1 MKSSEQVVTRVPAGT
16 RKGSA
21 GQELFS
27 FPEDFPYARQIA
39 RLLRFPLCR
48 ISTHQFPDG
57 ETLASIGQQRTRRGA
72 ILVRRLDH
80 PNLKILDTLFVA
92 DALRRSGARE
102 ITLAVPYFPYLR
114 QDKVFHHGQAL
125 SAKVFGELIGHSFDR
140 VITIDPHLHRL
151 RTLRAA
157 IPCRTCHL
165 SAAEPIARWVCIHC
179 PDAIVIGPDVESTD
193 LVRDVA
199 KAAGTDWI
207 AGRKRRLAD
216 KRVIVEFDGLRTP
229 RSAVI
234 VDDIGSTGV
243 TLAAVARTLRTHGY
257 SSIDAVVVHPLF
269 AKGAIGRIRGAG
281 VRRIVSCDTIGHP
294 TNAIKTAP
302 LLAEALMRTA

>member
-16 RKGSA
+16 RKRSA
-21 GQELFS
+21 GQGLFS

-39 RLLRFPLCR
+39 RFLRVPLGR
-48 ISTHQFPDG
+48 ISIHQFPDG
-57 ETLASIGQQRTRRGA
+57 ETLTSIGQRRTRSDA

-80 PNLKILDTLFVA
+80 PNPKIVDTLLVA
-92 DALRRSGARE
+92 DALRRSGARKV
-102 ITLAVPYFPYLR
+102 TLAIPYFPYLR
-114 QDKVFHHGQAL
+114 QDKVFHHGQPL
-125 SAKVFGELIGHSFDR
+125 SARVFGELIGHSFDR

-157 IPCRTCHL
+157 IPCRTRHL
-165 SAAEPIARWVCIHC
+165 SASDPIARWVRVYC
-179 PDAIVIGPDVESTD
+179 PHAVVVGPDIESTD

-216 KRVIVEFDGLRTP
+216 KRVVVEFDRLRTP

-243 TLAAVARTLRTHGY
+243 TLAAVAQTLRSHGCTL
-257 SSIDAVVVHPLF
+257 IDAVVVHPLF
-269 AKGAIGRIRGAG
+269 AKGAIGRIRRAG

-302 LLAEALMRTA
+302 LMAEALMGTA

>member
-1 MKSSEQVVTRVPAGT
+1 MVKRNATREV
-16 RKGSA
+16 
-21 GQELFS
+21 FS
-27 FPEDFPYARQIA
+27 FPEDISYARQIA
-39 RLLRFPLCR
+39 RFLRVPIRR
-48 ISTHQFPDG
+48 ILTHEFPDG
-57 ETLASIGQQRTRRGA
+57 ETLASIGQRRTRRDA

-102 ITLAVPYFPYLR
+102 VTLAVPYFPYLR

-125 SAKVFGELIGHSFDR
+125 SAKVFGEIIGHSFDR
-140 VITIDPHLHRL
+140 VVTIDPHLHRL

-165 SAAEPIARWVCIHC
+165 SAAQPIAQWVCINC
-179 PDAIVIGPDVESTD
+179 PDAIVIGPDVESTG

-243 TLAAVARTLRTHGY
+243 TLAAVAQTLRSHGY
-257 SSIDAVVVHPLF
+257 NSIDAVVVHPLF
-269 AKGAIGRIRGAG
+269 ARGAIGRVRRAG
-281 VRRIVSCDTIGHP
+281 VRRIVSCDTISHP
-294 TNAIKTAP
+294 TNAINTAS
-302 LLAEALMRTA
+302 LMAEALTRTA